1 MKLIKANESTAS
13 RRRVYFHLVDV
24 TDGLTPETGEASGQ
38 PQISSDGGAWT
49 DTGIGT
55 LVSVGNGRYY
65 AELTQ
70 SAVETAGTSI
80 ETRYKS
86 ANTAECPGESVQVV
100 AFDPNDAAA
109 LGLSRIDATV
119 GSRLADADYT
129 EPANSDVAA
138 IKAKTDNLPAD
149 PASNTQVNTRLAAA
163 DYTAPANDDVAAVKA
178 VTDKV
183 DTALEADGAVYRLT
197 ENALEQAPAGG
208 SALTPQQVR
217 DALKLA
223 PSPGAPAGGSVD
235 DELDGLA
242 TAVASI
248 GGLTGSGALD
258 VTITIT
264 DNLGTPLDGAAVWIS
279 TDQAGSNVIAG
290 TKYTTALG
298 QVAFKLDAG
307 AYWCHR
313 QLAGY
318 EFDPNPAAIAVS

>member
-1 MKLIKANESTAS
+1 MKLIKANESAAS
-13 RRRVYFHLVDV
+13 RRRVFFHLVDP
-24 TDGLTPETGEASGQ
+24 DGVTPETGEAGGQ
-38 PQISSDGGAWT
+38 PQISSDGGGWT

-55 LVSVGNGRYY
+55 LSAVGNGRYY

-109 LGLSRIDATV
+109 LGLSRIDQAV
-119 GSRLADADYT
+119 GSRLAGADYT
-129 EPANSDVAA
+129 APANSDVTA

-163 DYTAPANDDVAAVKA
+163 DYTAPANADVAAVKA

-183 DTALEADGAVYRLT
+183 DTAMEADGAVYRLT

-208 SALTPQQVR
+208 SVLTPQQVR
-217 DALKLA
+217 DALMLA
-223 PSPGAPAGGSVD
+223 PSPGAPAEGSVD
-235 DELDGLA
+235 DELDDLA
-242 TAVASI
+242 AAVASI

-258 VTITIT
+258 VIVTIT

-279 TDQAGSNVIAG
+279 TDQAGSNVVAG